1 MSKPSKTEPGKTK
14 ENIRH
19 FKLSFIRKF
28 SKFPEQ
34 KLQKLTKEFCQEGT
48 NMKTLIGTFKLAY
61 LFSTKDKVPYGL
73 KSYVIYKFPCVGCN
87 ASYVSE
93 IYRHNMIK
101 VLIFTD
107 TYLKIHKANLL
118 VIKTAFQF

>member
-14 ENIRH
+14 ENIRN

-28 SKFPEQ
+28 SKFPEH

-48 NMKTLIGTFKLAY
+48 NMKTLIGTFKLAS
-61 LFSTKDKVPYGL
+61 LFSTKDKVPYRL
-73 KSYVIYKFPCVGCN
+73 KSYVIYKSPCVGCN

-93 IYRHNMIK
+93 IYRHISTRTHEH
-101 VLIFTD
+101 LETD
-107 TYLKIHKANLL
+107 ISSNIY
-118 VIKTAFQF
+118 